1 MLPLVYRGAWLAGA
15 VLLVLGI
22 AYGSLTSAPFVAAV
36 SGLDKLEHATAY
48 LLLTL
53 WLTGILE
60 RRRYWVAASVSL
72 LLGAGLELAQ
82 GALTTVRVADP
93 GDMVANATGVGIAL
107 VLAHVALGGW
117 AARVERW
124 LGARAPG
131 A

>member
-22 AYGSLTSAPFVAAV
+22 AYGSLTSAPIVAAV
-36 SGLDKLEHATAY
+36 SGFDKLEHASAY

-53 WLTGILE
+53 WLTGMLE
-60 RRRYWVAASVSL
+60 RRRYWVAAVIAL
-72 LLGAGLELAQ
+72 ALGGGLEIAQ

-93 GDMVANATGVGIAL
+93 FDMAANATGVGIAL
-107 VLAHVALGGW
+107 VLAYVALGGW
-117 AARVERW
+117 SVRVERW
-124 LGARAPG
+124 LGARPPA